1 MLNKLL
7 FALIFSL
14 ALNTNAQEE
23 IITFKNDLKTS
34 SSDIKEVIPIV
45 NKKNDALSIFFI
57 DSKKIY
63 GYLFDSNF
71 KNSQQLSQD
80 FKGKQFDKLIGNSI
94 TENNDYRV
102 YFSNEK
108 YSKFSSVN
116 FSFKQNTAII
126 KELELELKKEKFIES
141 VNYKNTFNLL
151 TLSDKE
157 PILNIYV
164 FDENANYKKHQINFT
179 GVAFYDKKSKE
190 VVLNELLEKIT
201 KIKENDL
208 NSIDLSS
215 ELSKLYVNDKELI
228 FSFDQNKDST
238 QIILIDLKTFEKQV
252 RKLSKPLNDTVSKQ
266 KKSNSYINDQRLF
279 TIAAS
284 KNQFTFACQ
293 DLTTGVLI
301 NKYAFTGD
309 KNDSIS
315 FKNSSIVQMGT
326 IYKNYRELDQTK
338 KFLQKINYG
347 NVGISLFK
355 MGDNYQIFLGGQH
368 EYKATSGGMG
378 MIRTPEGVQLSGGT
392 LGAKHFN
399 PVLNA
404 FNLYSN
410 TKTTYIKSLFNS
422 NFEHINVDM
431 QSNAFDKIKNF
442 EENKLKSKNLKTVF
456 KYKDYYILG
465 NYLLETNQYRLRQ
478 FKN

>member
-1 MLNKLL
+1 MLKKLL

-14 ALNTNAQEE
+14 ALNTYAQEE

-45 NKKNDALSIFFI
+45 NKKNNDLSIFFL

-63 GYLFDSNF
+63 GYLFDNNF
-71 KNSQQLSQD
+71 KNTQQLALD
-80 FKGKQFDKLIGNSI
+80 FKGKQFEKLIGNSI
-94 TENNDYRV
+94 TDTNDYSM

-116 FSFKQNTAII
+116 FSYKKNTATVI
-126 KELELELKKEKFIES
+126 ELELELKKEKFIETI
-141 VNYKNTFNLL
+141 NYNNKFNLL

-164 FDENANYKKHQINFT
+164 FDDDANFKKHQINFT
-179 GVAFYDKKSKE
+179 GITFYNKKSKE
-190 VVLNELLEKIT
+190 VTLNELLEKTI

-208 NSIDLSS
+208 NSIDISS

-228 FSFDQNKDST
+228 FSFDHNKDTT
-238 QIILIDLKTFEKQV
+238 QLVLIDLKTYEKQV
-252 RKLSKPLNDTVSKQ
+252 RKLSKPFNDIVSKQ

-279 TIAAS
+279 TIVAS
-284 KNQFTFACQ
+284 KDQFTFACQ

-301 NKYAFTGD
+301 NKYAFTGE
-309 KNDSIS
+309 KNDSIK

-326 IYKNYRELDQTK
+326 VYKNYRELEQTK

-378 MIRTPEGVQLSGGT
+378 MIRTPTGVQITGGT
-392 LGAKHFN
+392 IGLQHFN
-399 PVLNA
+399 PVINA

-422 NFEHINVDM
+422 NFEHVNVDM
-431 QSNAFDKIKNF
+431 QRNAFDKIKSF
-442 EENKLKSKNLKTVF
+442 EENKLKSKDLKTVF

-465 NYLLETNQYRLRQ
+465 NYILETNQYRLRQ